1 MEKQDYD
8 HFDWY
13 NLSFSYVWNID
24 IFCFSSV
31 PVCSCLF

>member
-13 NLSFSYVWNID
+13 NLSFS
-24 IFCFSSV
+24 
-31 PVCSCLF
+31 